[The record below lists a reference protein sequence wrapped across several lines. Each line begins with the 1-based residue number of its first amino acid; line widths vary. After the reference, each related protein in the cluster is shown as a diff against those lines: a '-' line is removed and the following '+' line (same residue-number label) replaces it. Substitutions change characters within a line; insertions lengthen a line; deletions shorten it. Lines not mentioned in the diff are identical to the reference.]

1 MENFGISVK
10 FQYDIDDFLEKIDE
24 FAENGNYGFSLEE
37 MDGLMI
43 LNFEI
48 LPYLSL
54 NFKIDEEI
62 EMKTET
68 CYYGVGCLLYTSD
81 AADEL

>member
-43 LNFEI
+43 STNSFH
-48 LPYLSL
+48 
-54 NFKIDEEI
+54 F
-62 EMKTET
+62 
-68 CYYGVGCLLYTSD
+68 
-81 AADEL
+81 